1 MLSLTRMLTED
12 TYFGDELRYKKGAA
26 EQRNGVSEGKGPVV
40 VWNYT
45 RSCNLKCR
53 HCYAGSEN
61 KKYEGELTTEQA
73 LKVIDDLADFHVPVI
88 LFSGGEPLSRK
99 DFFTLAEHAAKRGIR
114 PTLSTNGTLID
125 RETAGKIKDIGV
137 GYVGISL
144 DGLEETNDFF
154 RGCDGAYKRAMEGIR
169 NCRAVGQRV
178 GLRFTI
184 NKENYREVGD
194 VLDVLEKEDVD
205 RICFYHLVYSGRGS
219 AIRDEDLT
227 AEESRGVLD
236 LIIDRTLDFYRRGLK
251 KEVLMVDNHADGPY
265 LYLKLKEKD
274 PERAKY
280 ILSMLRRNG
289 GNRSGM
295 AFGNIDYL
303 GNVHPDQFSPQH
315 TFGNV
320 LEKPF
325 GEIWTSTENPVQAGL
340 KDRHGLLPETCRN
353 CCWLNCCNGNF
364 RTRAEAVSGDFW
376 GMDPACYLTVEER
389 SVLKDQ

>member
-1 MLSLTRMLTED
+1 
-12 TYFGDELRYKKGAA
+12 
-26 EQRNGVSEGKGPVV
+26 
-40 VWNYT
+40 
-45 RSCNLKCR
+45 
-53 HCYAGSEN
+53 
-61 KKYEGELTTEQA
+61 
-73 LKVIDDLADFHVPVI
+73 
-88 LFSGGEPLSRK
+88 
-99 DFFTLAEHAAKRGIR
+99 
-114 PTLSTNGTLID
+114 
-125 RETAGKIKDIGV
+125 
-137 GYVGISL
+137 
-144 DGLEETNDFF
+144 
-154 RGCDGAYKRAMEGIR
+154 
-169 NCRAVGQRV
+169 
-178 GLRFTI
+178 
-184 NKENYREVGD
+184 

-265 LYLKLKEKD
+265 LYLKSKEKD

-340 KDRHGLLPETCRN
+340 KDRHGLLPATCRN

-376 GMDPACYLTVEER
+376 GMDPACYLTAEER
-389 SVLKDQ
+389 KVFTD